1 MEYIKF
7 SLLSAI
13 LLAGCTFNQHQG
25 DVAENQYYDKQ
36 IHADPSAAYIGEWTA
51 ATNVGLRSIKIKEDG
66 RIKVCLSPSSG
77 TTDGEVYLEKGKP
90 AFILKTGEKANIISI
105 DKDFLLLDVY
115 GKREKYYAGQAPDTC
130 KSTFI
135 NFK

>member
-7 SLLSAI
+7 SLVAVM
-13 LLAGCTFNQHQG
+13 LLAGCTFNQYQG

-36 IHADPSAAYIGEWTA
+36 LHADPAAEYVGEWTA
-51 ATNVGLRSIKIKEDG
+51 ATNVGLKSLKITEDG

-77 TTDGEVYLEKGKP
+77 TTEGEVQKDKGKP
-90 AFILKTGEKANIISI
+90 VFIFKTGEKANIISI
-105 DKDFLLLDVY
+105 NKDFLLLEVY
-115 GKREKYYAGQAPDTC
+115 GKREKYYAGQAPDAC